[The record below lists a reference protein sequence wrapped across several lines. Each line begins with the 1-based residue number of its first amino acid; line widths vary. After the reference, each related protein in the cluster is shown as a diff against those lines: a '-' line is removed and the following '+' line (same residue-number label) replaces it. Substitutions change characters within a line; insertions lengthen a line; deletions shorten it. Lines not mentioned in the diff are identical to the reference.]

1 MEQTRMEETGSSLKE
16 YLEILEPLIGDVR
29 TGHTAYGIIEGIM
42 AAGSL
47 RMNQIALFS
56 PSLSGGSGRV

>member
-1 MEQTRMEETGSSLKE
+1 MDVTASSLNE
-16 YLEILEPLIGDVR
+16 YLERLSPLIGDLR
-29 TGHTAYGIIEGIM
+29 TKRTTQGIIEGIM

-56 PSLSGGSGRV
+56 PSVRRAAGCV

>member
-1 MEQTRMEETGSSLKE
+1 MIVVTASGLSE
-16 YLEILEPLIGDVR
+16 YLEVLSPLLGDLR
-29 TGHTAYGIIEGIM
+29 TKRTTHGIIEGIM

-56 PSLSGGSGRV
+56 PSVRRASRRL